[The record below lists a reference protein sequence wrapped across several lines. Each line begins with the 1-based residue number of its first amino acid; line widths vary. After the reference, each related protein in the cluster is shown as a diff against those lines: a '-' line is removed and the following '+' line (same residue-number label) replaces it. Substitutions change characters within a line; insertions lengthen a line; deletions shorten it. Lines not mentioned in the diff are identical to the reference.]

1 MKQLLSITI
10 LSAVAILG
18 LSSCDKS
25 DRKEIIQETGVT
37 DKAFIK
43 IVNAYTSL
51 TPSSATPA
59 AGPSV
64 DVFVNNAKINTTPI
78 GYTAMFPVPAAYA
91 AVPSGLGVNVKMVIN
106 RTGGSTPAD
115 TIYRS
120 NLNLATGSYT
130 TLYLVDTF
138 PNPTP
143 ASPIVLPFG
152 ESITAARPNF
162 YKMRFVNLSPGND
175 TLEVFSKA
183 LNTVLLPGTRF
194 KFASDWVELPLLRRN
209 DTLQLRKPGIAT
221 VISSILTWNPSTERV
236 YTVYARGTATGTGT
250 RLRNLAAFI
259 NR

>member
-1 MKQLLSITI
+1 MKQLFSISI
-10 LSAVAILG
+10 LSAAAILG

-25 DRKEIIQETGVT
+25 DRREIIQETGVT

-43 IVNAYTSL
+43 VVHAYTSL

-64 DVFVNNAKINTTPI
+64 DVYVNNAKINNVPI

-91 AVPSGLGVNVKMVIN
+91 AVPYGLSVNVKMVIN
-106 RTGGSTPAD
+106 RTGGSLPSD

-120 NLNLATGSYT
+120 DLNLAAGSYT

-143 ASPIVLPFG
+143 YSPIVLPFG
-152 ESITAARPNF
+152 ESITSAKSNY
-162 YKMRFVNLSPGND
+162 YKMRFVNLSAGTD

-183 LNTVLLPGTRF
+183 LNTVVMPGTRF

-209 DTLQLRKPGIAT
+209 DTLQLRKPGSTT

-236 YTVYARGTATGTGT
+236 YTVYARGTTTGTGT
-250 RLRNLAAFI
+250 RLRNLTSFL